1 MTLFARV
8 RTLPAEAP
16 SARLLYRSERAY
28 WLAVG
33 LMLGRMKIEML
44 RRTTCT

>member
-1 MTLFARV
+1 MTLLTWR
-8 RTLPAEAP
+8 RPELAEAP

-33 LMLGRMKIEML
+33 LLMGRVRAAML
-44 RRTTCT
+44 RGTR

>member
-1 MTLFARV
+1 MKRYT
-8 RTLPAEAP
+8 TLPAEAP

-33 LMLGRMKIEML
+33 LLMGRVKVEMV
-44 RRTTCT
+44 RRT

>member
-1 MTLFARV
+1 MLFARV

-33 LMLGRMKIEML
+33 LLMGRLRAAML
-44 RRTTCT
+44 RGTR